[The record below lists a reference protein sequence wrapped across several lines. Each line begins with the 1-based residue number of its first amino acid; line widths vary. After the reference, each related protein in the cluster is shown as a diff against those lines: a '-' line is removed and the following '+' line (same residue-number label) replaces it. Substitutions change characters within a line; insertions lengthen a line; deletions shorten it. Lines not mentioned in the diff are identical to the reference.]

1 MNKKFSN
8 GLAIIL
14 PNKKTNLFVMFVI
27 ILGIISGSIFLM
39 VINENDKS
47 TVINQI
53 TTFMKNIN
61 DNNINNFN
69 ALKSAI
75 IENLIFI
82 ILVWILGMSII
93 GVIFNIF
100 FIYMKGFMIGFSISS
115 FILTYKY
122 KGIIASVIYAF
133 PTSVINIIVA
143 LILGSYSIIFTIN
156 LWKVIFMKDK
166 NYNTGR
172 FFKKYLLILGITT
185 ILVMLSSVTESYL
198 VPSIFKVIEL
208 SSFNFI

>member
-1 MNKKFSN
+1 MNKKLSN

-69 ALKSAI
+69 SLKSAI

-122 KGIIASVIYAF
+122 KGIIASIIYAF

-198 VPSIFKVIEL
+198 VPSIFKVIIKL
-208 SSFNFI
+208 FI

>member
-1 MNKKFSN
+1 MNKKLSN

-185 ILVMLSSVTESYL
+185 ILVILSSVTESYL
-198 VPSIFKVIEL
+198 VPSIFKVIIKL
-208 SSFNFI
+208 FI

>member
-122 KGIIASVIYAF
+122 KGIIASIIYAF
-133 PTSVINIIVA
+133 PTSIINIIVA

-198 VPSIFKVIEL
+198 VPSIFKVIIKL
-208 SSFNFI
+208 FI

>member
-1 MNKKFSN
+1 MNKKLSN

-122 KGIIASVIYAF
+122 KGIIASIIYAF

-185 ILVMLSSVTESYL
+185 ILVILSSVTESYL
-198 VPSIFKVIEL
+198 VPSIFKVIIKL
-208 SSFNFI
+208 FI

>member
-122 KGIIASVIYAF
+122 KGIIASIIYAF

-172 FFKKYLLILGITT
+172 FFKKYLLTLGITT

-198 VPSIFKVIEL
+198 VPSIFKVIIKL
-208 SSFNFI
+208 FI

>member
-1 MNKKFSN
+1 MNKKLSN

-82 ILVWILGMSII
+82 TLVWILGMSII

-133 PTSVINIIVA
+133 PTSIINIIVA

-172 FFKKYLLILGITT
+172 FFKKYLLVLGITT

-198 VPSIFKVIEL
+198 VPSIFKVIIKL
-208 SSFNFI
+208 FI

>member
-1 MNKKFSN
+1 MNKKLSN

-27 ILGIISGSIFLM
+27 LLGIISGSIFLM

-198 VPSIFKVIEL
+198 VPSIFKVIIKL
-208 SSFNFI
+208 FI

>member
-1 MNKKFSN
+1 MNKKLSN
-8 GLAIIL
+8 GISNIL

-122 KGIIASVIYAF
+122 KGIIASIIYAF

-198 VPSIFKVIEL
+198 VPSIFKVIIKL
-208 SSFNFI
+208 FI

>member
-1 MNKKFSN
+1 MNKKLSN

-61 DNNINNFN
+61 DSNINNFN

-198 VPSIFKVIEL
+198 VPSIFKVIIKL
-208 SSFNFI
+208 FI

>member
-122 KGIIASVIYAF
+122 KGIIASIIYAF

-166 NYNTGR
+166 NYNTWR

-198 VPSIFKVIEL
+198 VPSIFKVIIKL
-208 SSFNFI
+208 FI

>member
-122 KGIIASVIYAF
+122 KGIIASIIYAF
-133 PTSVINIIVA
+133 PTSIINIIVA

-166 NYNTGR
+166 NYNTWR

-198 VPSIFKVIEL
+198 VPSIFKVIIKL
-208 SSFNFI
+208 FI

>member
-1 MNKKFSN
+1 MNKKLSN

-122 KGIIASVIYAF
+122 KGIIASIIYAF
-133 PTSVINIIVA
+133 PTSIINIIVA

-166 NYNTGR
+166 NYNTWR

-198 VPSIFKVIEL
+198 VPSIFKVIIKL
-208 SSFNFI
+208 FI

>member
-1 MNKKFSN
+1 MNKKLSN

-122 KGIIASVIYAF
+122 KGIIASIIYAF

-172 FFKKYLLILGITT
+172 FFKKYLLTLGITT

-198 VPSIFKVIEL
+198 VPSIFKVIIKL
-208 SSFNFI
+208 FI

>member
-185 ILVMLSSVTESYL
+185 ILVILSSVTESYL
-198 VPSIFKVIEL
+198 VPSIFKVIIKL
-208 SSFNFI
+208 FI

>member
-1 MNKKFSN
+1 MNKKLSN

-122 KGIIASVIYAF
+122 KGIIASIIYAF

-172 FFKKYLLILGITT
+172 FFKKYFLILGITT

-198 VPSIFKVIEL
+198 VPSIFKVIIKL
-208 SSFNFI
+208 FI

>member
-1 MNKKFSN
+1 MNKKLSN

-198 VPSIFKVIEL
+198 VPSIFKVIIKL
-208 SSFNFI
+208 FI

>member
-1 MNKKFSN
+1 MNKKLSN

-61 DNNINNFN
+61 DNNINNFD

-122 KGIIASVIYAF
+122 KGIIASIIYAF

-198 VPSIFKVIEL
+198 VPSIFKVIIKL
-208 SSFNFI
+208 FI

>member
-14 PNKKTNLFVMFVI
+14 TNKKTNLFVMFVI

-198 VPSIFKVIEL
+198 VPSIFKVIIKL
-208 SSFNFI
+208 FI

>member
-1 MNKKFSN
+1 MNKKLSN

-69 ALKSAI
+69 SLKSAI

-198 VPSIFKVIEL
+198 VPSIFKVIIKL
-208 SSFNFI
+208 FI

>member
-1 MNKKFSN
+1 MNKKLSN

-133 PTSVINIIVA
+133 PTSIINIIVA

-172 FFKKYLLILGITT
+172 FFKKYLLVLGITT

-198 VPSIFKVIEL
+198 VPSIFKVIIKL
-208 SSFNFI
+208 FI

>member
-1 MNKKFSN
+1 MNKKLSN

-53 TTFMKNIN
+53 TIFMKNIN

-172 FFKKYLLILGITT
+172 FFKKYLLILGITA

-198 VPSIFKVIEL
+198 VPSIFKVIIKL
-208 SSFNFI
+208 FI

>member
-122 KGIIASVIYAF
+122 KGIIASIIYAF

-198 VPSIFKVIEL
+198 VPSIFKVIIKL
-208 SSFNFI
+208 FI

>member
-1 MNKKFSN
+1 MNKKLSS

-122 KGIIASVIYAF
+122 KGIIASIIYAF

-198 VPSIFKVIEL
+198 VPSTFKVIIKL
-208 SSFNFI
+208 FI

>member
-1 MNKKFSN
+1 MNKKLSN

-172 FFKKYLLILGITT
+172 FFKKYLLILGITA

-198 VPSIFKVIEL
+198 VPSIFKVIIKL
-208 SSFNFI
+208 FI

>member
-1 MNKKFSN
+1 MNKKLSN

-122 KGIIASVIYAF
+122 KGIIASIIYAF

-198 VPSIFKVIEL
+198 VPSIFKVIIKL
-208 SSFNFI
+208 FI

>member
-172 FFKKYLLILGITT
+172 FFKKYLLILGITA

-198 VPSIFKVIEL
+198 VPSIFKVIIKL
-208 SSFNFI
+208 FI

>member
-1 MNKKFSN
+1 MNKKLSN

-166 NYNTGR
+166 NYNTGI
-172 FFKKYLLILGITT
+172 FFKKYLLILGITA

-198 VPSIFKVIEL
+198 VPSIFKVIIKL
-208 SSFNFI
+208 FI

>member
-198 VPSIFKVIEL
+198 VPSIFKVIIKL
-208 SSFNFI
+208 FI